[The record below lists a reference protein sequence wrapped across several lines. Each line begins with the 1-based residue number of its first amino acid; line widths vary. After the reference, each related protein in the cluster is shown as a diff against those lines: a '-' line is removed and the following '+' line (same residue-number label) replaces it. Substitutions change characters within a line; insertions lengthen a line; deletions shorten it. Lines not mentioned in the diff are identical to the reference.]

1 MATWNNRIVDRK
13 CCLGR
18 LRGLLGWVL
27 VAATIPWSVPA
38 AGEQPCADP
47 RYAHG
52 ISHLL
57 PLQYDSDFTH
67 FAYANPDAP
76 KAGEVRVAVL
86 GTFDNYNGII
96 EKGRLAS
103 GYDATGG
110 LVYDRLLEP
119 AIDEPVSY
127 YVRLAEGVVVDPDF
141 EWVAFRLRADATWH
155 DGAPIT
161 AEDVLF
167 TFEAM
172 QEHGSVALRTAL
184 ADLDRVFAFGDREL
198 CFVRKQ
204 DAEIN
209 PTFPFTLSSFSILPK
224 HYWSDRDI
232 EKTTVQAPLGSGPYR
247 LARAEIGRLLVYER
261 HENYWGRDIPVNK
274 GRYNFQRVKLDH
286 FADEQ
291 VMIEAHKG
299 HVIDIRQEGV
309 SKNSGN
315 LRVTASASSGRTSN
329 APSRCSKRPVGGSR
343 MEPCA
348 IPKRAN
354 RSPSISSA
362 CPTIRY
368 ARTCPSSGIWN

>member
-1 MATWNNRIVDRK
+1 MF
-13 CCLGR
+13 
-18 LRGLLGWVL
+18 
-27 VAATIPWSVPA
+27 VAATIPWSMPA
-38 AGEQPCADP
+38 IGEQPCADP

-57 PLQYDSDFTH
+57 PLQYHSDFTH

-127 YVRLAEGVVVDPDF
+127 YGRLAEGVVVDPDF

-161 AEDVLF
+161 VEDVLF

-184 ADLDRVFAFGDREL
+184 ADPRSRVCVRRSRVVFRTQAGRGNQSHVPVHIEFLQYLAETLLVRPGHRKDHRPGASGQRAVPIGARRNRVVCWYSREL
-198 CFVRKQ
+198 L
-204 DAEIN
+204 D
-209 PTFPFTLSSFSILPK
+209 
-224 HYWSDRDI
+224 
-232 EKTTVQAPLGSGPYR
+232 
-247 LARAEIGRLLVYER
+247 GR
-261 HENYWGRDIPVNK
+261 
-274 GRYNFQRVKLDH
+274 
-286 FADEQ
+286 
-291 VMIEAHKG
+291 
-299 HVIDIRQEGV
+299 
-309 SKNSGN
+309 
-315 LRVTASASSGRTSN
+315 
-329 APSRCSKRPVGGSR
+329 
-343 MEPCA
+343 
-348 IPKRAN
+348 
-354 RSPSISSA
+354 RSQI
-362 CPTIRY
+362 
-368 ARTCPSSGIWN
+368 